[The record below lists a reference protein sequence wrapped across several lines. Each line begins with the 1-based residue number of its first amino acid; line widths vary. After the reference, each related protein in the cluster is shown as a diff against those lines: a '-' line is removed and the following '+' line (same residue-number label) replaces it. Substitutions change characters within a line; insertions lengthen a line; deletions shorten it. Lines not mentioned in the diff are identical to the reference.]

1 MRDLGRVVVAFSGGV
16 DSTLLAAVARET
28 LGRPNA
34 LAATADSPS
43 LARADLSGA
52 VALAAA
58 LDLEHVVVR
67 TAEVSRPDYQENT
80 PARCFLCKQAL
91 FEALGLLAQSRSI
104 PAVVYGVL
112 ADDALAQRPG
122 HQAALRY
129 GVRAPLQ
136 EVGLTKAQVRIIARG
151 MRLPN
156 WDQPENACL
165 SSRIPHGHAVTEAKL
180 RQVEQAEACLR
191 AQGFRQVR
199 VRHLG
204 GHARIEVGPGEVGR
218 FQDARLRWAVGRAFE
233 ELGFHTVGVERDG
246 YREGGAD
253 RGASDEVLLQAIGH
267 C

>member
-1 MRDLGRVVVAFSGGV
+1 MVAFSGGV
-16 DSTLLAAVARET
+16 DSTLLAAVARDA
-28 LGRPNA
+28 LGRANA

-43 LARADLSGA
+43 IARADLDGA

-67 TAEVSRPDYQENT
+67 TAEVSRPDYRENP
-80 PARCFLCKQAL
+80 PARCFFCKQTL
-91 FEALGLLAQSRSI
+91 FEELGRLAQSRGI

-112 ADDALAQRPG
+112 ADDALAERPG

-136 EVGLTKAQVRIIARG
+136 EAGLMKAQVRIIARA
-151 MRLPN
+151 MQLPN
-156 WDQPENACL
+156 WDQPQNACL
-165 SSRIPHGHAVTEAKL
+165 SSRIPHGQAVTEAKL
-180 RQVEQAEACLR
+180 RQVEQAEAWLR
-191 AQGFRQVR
+191 AQEFRQVR

-204 GHARIEVGPGEVGR
+204 NHARIEVGPDEVAR
-218 FQDARLRWAVGRAFE
+218 FHDASLRWAVERAFQ
-233 ELGFHTVGVERDG
+233 ELGFGTVGLERGG

-253 RGASDEVLLQAIGH
+253 RGASDEVLLQAIGR